1 MPDTLAVPQ
10 GYGLNRHSEI
20 DSTNEE
26 AKRLAASGVSGPV
39 WIVAETQTAGRG
51 RRGRAW
57 TSPIGNLMC
66 TLLLRPGCG
75 PAQAGELS
83 FVAGLALHDA
93 ASLLLPDEIA
103 AKVSLKWPN
112 DLLIDGKKASG
123 ILLESESTGGAE
135 VTWLAIGIGL
145 NLVHFPE
152 DTPYPATSL
161 QAESGTICSVESALT
176 SLAAAFDRWYA
187 IWQQPGGFTAIREAW
202 LKRARG
208 VGQKI
213 TVRLS
218 DETLVG
224 TFEDLSDDGALQ
236 LRLATGQLQ
245 PIAAG
250 DVFFGSSGS
259 GQ

>member
-1 MPDTLAVPQ
+1 MPDTLAVPA
-10 GYGLNRHSEI
+10 GYELNRHSEI

-26 AKRLAASGVSGPV
+26 AKRLAASGVPGPV
-39 WIVAETQTAGRG
+39 WIVADTQTAGRG

-57 TSPIGNLMC
+57 TSPVGNLMC

-75 PAQAGELS
+75 PAEAGELS

-93 ASLLLPDEIA
+93 ASLLLPDEVA

-135 VTWLAIGIGL
+135 VSWLAIGIGL

-161 QAESGTICSVESALT
+161 QAESGAACSVESALT
-176 SLAAAFDRWYA
+176 ALAAAFDRWYA
-187 IWQQPGGFTAIREAW
+187 TWQQPGGFAAIREAW

-208 VGQKI
+208 IRQEI

-218 DETLVG
+218 DDTLEGV
-224 TFEDLSDDGALQ
+224 FENLSEDGALQ
-236 LRLATGQLQ
+236 LRLPSGELREV
-245 PIAAG
+245 AAG
-250 DVFFGSSGS
+250 DVFFGTG
-259 GQ
+259 GGDR

>member
-1 MPDTLAVPQ
+1 MPDNLAVPA
-10 GYGLNRHSEI
+10 GYALNRHSEI

-26 AKRLAASGVSGPV
+26 AKRLAASGVRGPV
-39 WIVAETQTAGRG
+39 WIVADRQTAGRG

-57 TSPIGNLMC
+57 TSPVGNLMC
-66 TLLLRPGCG
+66 TLLLRPKCG
-75 PAQAGELS
+75 PAEAGELS

-93 ASLLLPDEIA
+93 ASMLLPDEVSGTI
-103 AKVSLKWPN
+103 SLKWPN
-112 DLLIDGKKASG
+112 DLLIDSKKASG
-123 ILLESESTGGAE
+123 ILLESESTGSAE
-135 VTWLAIGIGL
+135 VNWLAIGIGL

-161 QAESGTICSVESALT
+161 EAEGGRSCSVESALT
-176 SLAAAFDRWYA
+176 GLAAAFDRWYA
-187 IWQQPGGFTAIREAW
+187 TWQQPGGFNSIREAW

-208 VGQKI
+208 IGEEI

-218 DETLVG
+218 DDTLVG
-224 TFEDLSDDGALQ
+224 TFEDLSADGALQ
-236 LRLATGQLQ
+236 LRLATGELRE
-245 PIAAG
+245 IAAG